1 MFKQCIQC
9 NLKYP
14 FTTNELCEF
23 CRIVKYN
30 NKYDVFNYIL
40 CVSDLTQ
47 DEIIK
52 TTFEIFKKTNQI
64 PTPEEVDPSCIKLA
78 LNPYIYRLE
87 NDESRLSKL
96 NIVIFYTN
104 AIDKNKLKIKKIGKE
119 YKTEMLDIDYYC
131 LNKKDINNIIIPST
145 LRSI

>member
-1 MFKQCIQC
+1 MFKQCIEC

-14 FTTNELCEF
+14 HTTNSLCEF

-52 TTFEIFKKTNQI
+52 TTFEIFKKTNVI
-64 PTPEEVDPSCIKLA
+64 PIPEEVDPSCIKLG

-104 AIDKNKLKIKKIGKE
+104 AIDRNKLKIKKICI
-119 YKTEMLDIDYYC
+119 YKTEILDVDSYC
-131 LNKKDINNIIIPST
+131 SNKKDINNIIKPSN
-145 LRSI
+145 LRIL

>member
-1 MFKQCIQC
+1 MFKQCIEC

-14 FTTNELCEF
+14 HTTNSLCEF

-52 TTFEIFKKTNQI
+52 TTFEIFKKTNVI
-64 PTPEEVDPSCIKLA
+64 PIPEEVDPSCIKLA

-104 AIDKNKLKIKKIGKE
+104 AIDRNKLKIKKIGI
-119 YKTEMLDIDYYC
+119 YKTEILDVDSYC
-131 LNKKDINNIIIPST
+131 SNKKDINNIIKPSN
-145 LRSI
+145 LRIL